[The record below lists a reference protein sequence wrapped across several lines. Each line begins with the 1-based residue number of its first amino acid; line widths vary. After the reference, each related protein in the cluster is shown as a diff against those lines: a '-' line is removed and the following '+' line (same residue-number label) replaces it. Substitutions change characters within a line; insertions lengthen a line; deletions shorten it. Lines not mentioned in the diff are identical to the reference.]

1 VVSEVALFEL
11 GVLFAAVALVGGFAS
26 FLRQSVIPFYI
37 ATGILLGPYVAGRL
51 APYALE
57 ATEFVELGAEL
68 GIVFLL
74 FFLGLEFNLNRL
86 LANRGRIGKAGTIDL
101 VINFGGGLLL
111 GFVLFRAFL
120 PAFLVAGIV
129 YISSSAIITKSL
141 IDLGWIA
148 NDEAEPMLGTLVYED
163 LVIAVYL
170 VVASALLLGG
180 GDIGEAV
187 QSIGLAL
194 GVILVLL
201 AVVWFGTPFFER
213 VLDADSHEFVILR
226 AVGITVLTAGA
237 ALALGVS
244 EAVAAFFIGMAF
256 SSTEHVEQLERLLEP
271 IRDLFAA
278 VFFVWI
284 GLVTDPLVFAGVL
297 TLILIAVMLTVP
309 TKLVSGYLGGRM
321 YDLTI
326 RQSMRVGLGMTTR
339 GEFSLIIATLA
350 LSGAGTTLTETVAQT
365 IYAFAVGYVL
375 IMSIVGT
382 MLMQYSTP
390 IEAAVVPR
398 LSRVLSDSSAET
410 YR

>member
-1 VVSEVALFEL
+1 MASEVALFEL

-26 FLRQSVIPFYI
+26 LLRQSVIPFYI

-74 FFLGLEFNLNRL
+74 LFLGLEFNLNRL

-101 VINFGGGLLL
+101 VVNFGGGLLL
-111 GFVLFRAFL
+111 GFVLFQALL

-194 GVILVLL
+194 GVILLLL

-213 VLDADSHEFVILR
+213 VLDADSHEFVVLR
-226 AVGITVLTAGA
+226 AVGIAVPTAGA

-256 SSTEHVEQLERLLEP
+256 SSTEHVKQLERLLEP

-297 TLILIAVMLTVP
+297 TLIFIAVMLTVP
-309 TKLVSGYLGGRM
+309 TKLVSGYLGGRI
-321 YDLTI
+321 YDLKI
-326 RQSMRVGLGMTTR
+326 RQSIRVGLGMTTR

-398 LSRVLSDSSAET
+398 LSRVLSDSSAEN
-410 YR
+410 